1 MNTCKHCDSLI
12 PYSSPECPNCKAQL
26 NLREK
31 FQGQVKKVL
40 YGISLASISMTLMAC
55 YGGPPSK
62 KNDISNQKLEPKK
75 ISESKSAEL
84 KR

>member
-1 MNTCKHCDSLI
+1 MNTCKHCESLI
-12 PYSSPECPNCKAQL
+12 PFGLIQCPNCKEQL
-26 NLREK
+26 NLRQK

-40 YGISLASISMTLMAC
+40 YGISITSVSMTLMAC

-75 ISESKSAEL
+75 ISESKSTDL